1 MKLTPAHLSV
11 INGLDFNNVSISR
24 FIVGG
29 EELSYQLTEDIHRK
43 FNGNV
48 EIINEYGP
56 TEATVGCIV
65 YKYRERNK
73 REKSLPIGT
82 PIHNSRVYILDEE
95 LNLVPKG
102 VPGDLWI
109 AGDGL
114 ARGYLNKP
122 EMTSEKFVEAPFNPE
137 ERMYKTGDIARW
149 KLDGTIEFFG
159 RKDNQVKVRGFRIEL
174 GEIENSLLSHNDIK
188 EAVVLAREN
197 EEQEKYLTAYV
208 TGRGN

>member
-73 REKSLPIGT
+73 RKILPIGT

-122 EMTSEKFVEAPFNPE
+122 EMTSENLLKPLL
-137 ERMYKTGDIARW
+137 I
-149 KLDGTIEFFG
+149 L
-159 RKDNQVKVRGFRIEL
+159 RKECIKQGIL
-174 GEIENSLLSHNDIK
+174 QGGSLMGLLNSLEEKIIK
-188 EAVVLAREN
+188 
-197 EEQEKYLTAYV
+197 
-208 TGRGN
+208 